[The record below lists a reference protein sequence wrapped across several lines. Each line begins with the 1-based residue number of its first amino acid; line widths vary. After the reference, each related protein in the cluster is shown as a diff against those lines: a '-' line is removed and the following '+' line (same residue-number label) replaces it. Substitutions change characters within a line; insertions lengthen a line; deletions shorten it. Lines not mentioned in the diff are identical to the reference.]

1 MTLAPQYKKKKM
13 YILMTNSVQAVVI
26 IGLHGTQR
34 EDYFPLGS
42 SQSQFYRVWSL
53 QSEMLSD
60 YVANQKGFGF
70 RWSVHIL
77 K

>member
-1 MTLAPQYKKKKM
+1 MTLAPQYKKKKI

-42 SQSQFYRVWSL
+42 SQSQFYRV
-53 QSEMLSD
+53 
-60 YVANQKGFGF
+60 
-70 RWSVHIL
+70 
-77 K
+77 